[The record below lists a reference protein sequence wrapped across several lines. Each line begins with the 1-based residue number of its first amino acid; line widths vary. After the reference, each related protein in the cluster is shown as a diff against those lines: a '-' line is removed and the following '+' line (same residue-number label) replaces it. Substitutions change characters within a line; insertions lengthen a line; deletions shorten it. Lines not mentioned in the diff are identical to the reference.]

1 MKTVNVQCKTGF
13 ALALA
18 SIFLAFT
25 LIVPFLAVVFGILGL
40 ARFDPEKHRHQW
52 MGWAASVIGFVYIFV
67 GLYTLGVI
75 G

>member
-1 MKTVNVQCKTGF
+1 MKTANIQCKTGF
-13 ALALA
+13 ALALV

-25 LIVPFLAVVFGILGL
+25 LIIPFLAMVFGILGL
-40 ARFDPEKHRHQW
+40 VRFDSEKHRHQW
-52 MGWAASVIGFVYIFV
+52 MGWVASVVGFVYIFV